1 MQQGPLSSQRYGGH
15 MEARASDASSE
26 DDDNDD
32 EASHVICDVDGG
44 YHDAP
49 NNLQEDI
56 DVDAERA
63 LSGTFSESSG
73 NLGSNPFH
81 HKVSHKMN
89 IRIPCFPFNFSS
101 IQQSKNSHLASPLV
115 PVKYREFVRNVIK
128 RVICYS
134 SRNVSDAWR
143 EFGSEVT
150 FKHVFVWL

>member
-1 MQQGPLSSQRYGGH
+1 MQRGPLSSQRYGGH

-26 DDDNDD
+26 DDDDDD
-32 EASHVICDVDGG
+32 EASHVICDVDGA

-89 IRIPCFPFNFSS
+89 I
-101 IQQSKNSHLASPLV
+101 
-115 PVKYREFVRNVIK
+115 
-128 RVICYS
+128 
-134 SRNVSDAWR
+134 
-143 EFGSEVT
+143 
-150 FKHVFVWL
+150 